1 MRAREAWLTTPRA
14 YSGPSPTAPACLCS
28 GYSSCSFCA
37 SVPSR
42 LAVGAGELTDGDI
55 ICGYTVVLVRRRGRR
70 ECRERRVVRCRAHDE
85 HVEALY
91 LPVVENDANVR
102 WWRRVHL
109 YSCQEWYGVTSHRWA
124 VASRRGPRA
133 LCDAPVAQP
142 RWRQAVQTPWTLYA
156 FRSLKSL

>member
-1 MRAREAWLTTPRA
+1 M
-14 YSGPSPTAPACLCS
+14 
-28 GYSSCSFCA
+28 
-37 SVPSR
+37 
-42 LAVGAGELTDGDI
+42 GAGESTDGDI
-55 ICGYTVVLVRRRGRR
+55 ICGCVVLVRRRGRR

-156 FRSLKSL
+156 FRFVKALRKPDDLVVLKYNMGVSFYETVLVVYFKSEIFVS